1 MLEAQCWQEY
11 PFDQR
16 MPDEE
21 EDIRF
26 AVLTTEFCF
35 IFIINTFT
43 VVAFARSRRLRK
55 RSTYLVI
62 NQTVADLLVG
72 AVTGPVYQNGLP
84 GPQHGLSWRNCW
96 RAIIDSFYIVSV
108 GNLALISLERL
119 HATLYPFNHCLV
131 GKRVYCKI
139 IFCSWFG
146 SFILA
151 SVFVILEI
159 NEPVACRGA
168 WISYTFVTLTLL
180 TAAYVI
186 ILSKVLS
193 KPYAQRFS
201 SVILVER
208 KLSIT
213 LLIVTAASITTLLPW
228 TITSCIS
235 LRLGYFR
242 IQLPYTNVTTLIL
255 AIYYLNLILNPLIY
269 AIRLRQFRRALKEL
283 FCKNTSS
290 TGRALPIDLLEM

>member
-1 MLEAQCWQEY
+1 
-11 PFDQR
+11 
-16 MPDEE
+16 MPDEV

-35 IFIINTFT
+35 ISTINTT
-43 VVAFARSRRLRK
+43 RSHRLRK

-72 AVTGPVYQNGLP
+72 AVAGPVYQNGPP
-84 GPQHGLSWRNCW
+84 GPQHGLSWINCW

-108 GNLALISLERL
+108 GNLALISFERL
-119 HATLYPFNHCLV
+119 HATLHPFNHCLV

-151 SVFVILEI
+151 CLFVIIEI
-159 NEPVACRGA
+159 NEPVASGGA
-168 WISYTFVTLTLL
+168 WVSYTFVTLTLL
-180 TAAYVI
+180 TAAYFI

-193 KPYAQRFS
+193 KPCAQRFS

-213 LLIVTAASITTLLPW
+213 LLIVTAASIATLLPW
-228 TITSCIS
+228 AITSCVS
-235 LRLGYFR
+235 LRLGYLR
-242 IQLPYTNVTTLIL
+242 IQLLPFINVTTLIL
-255 AIYYLNLILNPLIY
+255 AIYYLNSILNPLIY
-269 AIRLRQFRRALKEL
+269 AIRLRQFRRALKGL

>member
-1 MLEAQCWQEY
+1 
-11 PFDQR
+11 
-16 MPDEE
+16 MPDEV

-35 IFIINTFT
+35 ISIINALT

-62 NQTVADLLVG
+62 NQTVADFLVG
-72 AVTGPVYQNGLP
+72 AVAGPVYQNGLP

-131 GKRVYCKI
+131 GNR
-139 IFCSWFG
+139 
-146 SFILA
+146 A

-168 WISYTFVTLTLL
+168 WVSYTFVTVTLL

-213 LLIVTAASITTLLPW
+213 LLIVTAASIATLLPW
-228 TITSCIS
+228 AITSCVS
-235 LRLGYFR
+235 LRLGYLR
-242 IQLPYTNVTTLIL
+242 IQLLPFINVTTFIH
-255 AIYYLNLILNPLIY
+255 AIYYLNSILNPLIY
-269 AIRLRQFRRALKEL
+269 ALRLRQFRRALKGL

>member
-1 MLEAQCWQEY
+1 M
-11 PFDQR
+11 
-16 MPDEE
+16 
-21 EDIRF
+21 
-26 AVLTTEFCF
+26 
-35 IFIINTFT
+35 
-43 VVAFARSRRLRK
+43 
-55 RSTYLVI
+55 
-62 NQTVADLLVG
+62 
-72 AVTGPVYQNGLP
+72 YQNGLP

-96 RAIIDSFYIVSV
+96 RAIIDSFCIVSV

-131 GKRVYCKI
+131 RKRVYCKI

-151 SVFVILEI
+151 SALVILEI
-159 NEPVACRGA
+159 NQPVASEGA
-168 WISYTFVTLTLL
+168 WLSYTFVTLALL

-213 LLIVTAASITTLLPW
+213 LLIVTAASIVTLLPW

-242 IQLPYTNVTTLIL
+242 IQLAYTNVTTLIL
-255 AIYYLNLILNPLIY
+255 AIYYLNSILNPLVY
-269 AIRLRQFRRALKEL
+269 AIRLRQFRRALKGL

-290 TGRALPIDLLEM
+290 TGRALPTDLQEM